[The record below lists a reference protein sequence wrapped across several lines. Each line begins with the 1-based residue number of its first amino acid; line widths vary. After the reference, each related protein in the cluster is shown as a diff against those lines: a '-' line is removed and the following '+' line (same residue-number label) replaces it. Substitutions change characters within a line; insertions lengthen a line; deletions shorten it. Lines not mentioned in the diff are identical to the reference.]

1 MKKTLS
7 LILAMLMLLSAFT
20 ACSEGGT
27 AAEDTTAAVSDTV
40 DSTSDAPAAED
51 TEAEPAETTREDVK
65 DGLGDYNFNGTSFR
79 AAQPE
84 SSSYEFY
91 AEELTGESTNDAVYN
106 RNLRVEE
113 RFNAEIETINFAN
126 TTAVLTEVNNLVASG
141 SDAFEVATHVAYKAY
156 TPIGNGAYRN
166 WYDVPTVDFTRPW
179 WNNLANTQNTI
190 NGILYTA
197 TGDINITSLLNTY
210 AMFFNME
217 VAANFGIMA
226 ADLYNYV

>member
-20 ACSEGGT
+20 ACSENS
-27 AAEDTTAAVSDTV
+27 ADSAEETTAAAVSADTGA
-40 DSTSDAPAAED
+40 SAEEVTD
-51 TEAEPAETTREDVK
+51 EAAETTRADVK
-65 DGLGDYNFNGTSFR
+65 DGLGEYNFDGLVYR

-106 RNLRVEE
+106 RNLKIEE
-113 RFNAEIETINFAN
+113 RFNTKIETLNFAS
-126 TTAVLTEVNNLVASG
+126 TSAVITEVQNLNASG
-141 SDAFEVATHVAYKAY
+141 TDAFEVATHVAYKAY
-156 TPIGNGAYRN
+156 TPIGTGSYRN
-166 WYDVPTVDFTRPW
+166 WYDVPNVDFTQPW
-179 WNNLANTQNTI
+179 WNSLANTQNTI

-197 TGDINITSLLNTY
+197 TGDINISSLLNTY

-217 VAANFGIMA
+217 VA
-226 ADLYNYV
+226 